1 MIDFEGKERR
11 IERINKTIAK
21 YNLTDLENCKKICL
35 KSGIDVEKFVKDV
48 QPICFENA
56 VWAYT
61 LGAAIAL
68 SKNETNAMEVAKY
81 IGEGLDAFTVPFS
94 VADNRKIGIGHGE
107 LAKRLLDENT
117 KCFCFL
123 AGHESFAASEGA
135 IAIAKNANK
144 ARKTPLKVVLIG
156 LGKEAAYI
164 IARIKGF
171 TYVETSFDH
180 NKSKL
185 KITKEVKFGDGEQS
199 KVKVYGCF
207 DALEGLACMIHEQ
220 VDVSITGN
228 STDPVRFQHPV
239 AGTYRMWCNR
249 NNKQYF
255 SVASGGGTGR
265 TLHPDNVKAG
275 SASYGLTDL
284 MGRMHCDVQFAGSSS
299 VPAHV
304 DMMGFVGMGNNPIV
318 GATVGLSVLIAEK
331 NKSKK

>member
-1 MIDFEGKERR
+1 MAEFEGKERR
-11 IERINKTIAK
+11 IKRIEEVIKK
-21 YNLTDLENCKKICL
+21 YDLQSLDNCKVIC
-35 KSGIDVEKFVKDV
+35 SEHGIDVAKFVKDV

-61 LGAAIAL
+61 LGTAIAL
-68 SKNETNAMEVAKY
+68 TQKETRATEVTKFL
-81 IGEGLDAFTVPFS
+81 GEGLDAFTVPDS
-94 VADNRKIGIGHGE
+94 VADNRKIGIGHGK

-135 IAIAKNANK
+135 IAIAKYANS
-144 ARKTPLKVVLIG
+144 ARKTPLKIVLIG
-156 LGKEAAYI
+156 LGKEPAYI
-164 IARIKGF
+164 IARVKGF
-171 TYVETSFDH
+171 TYVETTFDH
-180 NKSKL
+180 NAQKL
-185 KITKEVKFGDGEQS
+185 TITKEIKFGSGKES
-199 KVKVYGCF
+199 EVKIYGCF
-207 DALEGLACMIHEQ
+207 DALEGLAIMIHEQ

-239 AGTYRMWCNR
+239 AGTYRMWCIR
-249 NNKQYF
+249 NGKEYF

-275 SASYGLTDL
+275 PASYGLTDL

-304 DMMGFVGMGNNPIV
+304 DMMGFIGMGNNPIV
-318 GATVGLSVLIAEK
+318 GATVGLSVLIAETNK
-331 NKSKK
+331 NK

>member
-1 MIDFEGKERR
+1 MANFEGKDRR
-11 IERINKTIAK
+11 IKRINQVIKK
-21 YNLTDLENCKKICL
+21 YGLKSLDNCKQICL
-35 KSGIDVEKFVKDV
+35 DRGIDVEQFIKGV
-48 QPICFENA
+48 QPICFDNA

-61 LGAAIAL
+61 LGTAIAL
-68 SKNETNAMEVAKY
+68 SQNESNAQKITQY
-81 IGEGLDAFTVPFS
+81 LGEALDAFTIPYS
-94 VADNRKIGIGHGE
+94 VADSRKIGIGHGE
-107 LAKRLLDENT
+107 LASRLLDENT

-135 IAIAKNANK
+135 IAIAKHANS
-144 ARKTPLKVVLIG
+144 ARKTPLKVVLVG

-164 IARIKGF
+164 IARINGF
-171 TYVETSFDH
+171 TYVETEYEH
-180 NKSKL
+180 NKNKL
-185 KITKEVKFGDGEQS
+185 TITKEIAFSEERKDI
-199 KVKVYGCF
+199 KIYGCF
-207 DALEGLACMIHEQ
+207 DAMEGLAIMIHEQ

-239 AGTYRMWCNR
+239 AGTYRMWCMR

-304 DMMGFVGMGNNPIV
+304 DMMGFIGMGNNPIV
-318 GATVGLSVLIAEK
+318 GATVGLAVLISNK
-331 NKSKK
+331 NK

>member
-11 IERINKTIAK
+11 IEKINKTIEK
-21 YNLTDLENCKKICL
+21 YNLQSLKNCRDICL
-35 KSGIDVEKFVKDV
+35 KHDIDVEKFVRDV

-61 LGAAIAL
+61 LGTAIAL
-68 SKNETNAMEVAKY
+68 TQKADSPMKATEY
-81 IGEGLDAFTVPFS
+81 LGEGLDAFTVPHS
-94 VADNRKIGIGHGE
+94 VADNRKIGIGHGQ

-117 KCFCFL
+117 ECFCFL

-135 IAIAKNANK
+135 IAIAKHANL
-144 ARKTPLKVVLIG
+144 ARKKPLRVVLVG
-156 LGKEAAYI
+156 LGKEPAYI

-171 TYVETSFDH
+171 TYVETAYDH
-180 NKSKL
+180 NKNEL
-185 KITKEVKFGDGEQS
+185 TVTKEIQFGKGSNGDVKI
-199 KVKVYGCF
+199 YGCF
-207 DALEGLACMIHEQ
+207 DALEGLAIMIKEQ

-239 AGTYRMWCNR
+239 AGTYRMWCMR

-275 SASYGLTDL
+275 PASYGLTDL

-304 DMMGFVGMGNNPIV
+304 DMMGFIGMGNNPIV
-318 GATVGLSVLIAEK
+318 GATVGLAVQIAQSNKK
-331 NKSKK
+331 NL

>member
-1 MIDFEGKERR
+1 MAQFEGKERR
-11 IERINKTIAK
+11 IDRIEKTLKK
-21 YNLTDLENCKKICL
+21 YNLESLDNCKEICL
-35 KSGIDVEKFVKDV
+35 NNGIDVEHFVKDI

-61 LGAAIAL
+61 LGTAIAL
-68 SKNETNAMEVAKY
+68 KQKETSAMEVTKY
-81 IGEGLDAFTVPFS
+81 LGESLDAFTIPYS

-107 LAKRLLDENT
+107 LARRLLDEKT
-117 KCFCFL
+117 QCFCFL

-135 IAIAKNANK
+135 IAIAKSANK

-156 LGKEAAYI
+156 LGKEPAYI

-171 TYVETSFDH
+171 TYVETDYDH
-180 NKSKL
+180 NKEQL
-185 KITKEVKFGDGEQS
+185 KIVKEVKFGNES
-199 KVKVYGCF
+199 NVKIYGCF
-207 DALEGLACMIHEQ
+207 DALEGLAIMIHEQ

-239 AGTYRMWCNR
+239 AGTYRMWCMR
-249 NNKQYF
+249 NNKDYF
-255 SVASGGGTGR
+255 SIASGGGTGR

-275 SASYGLTDL
+275 PASYGLTDL

-304 DMMGFVGMGNNPIV
+304 DMMGFIGMGNNPIV
-318 GATVGLSVLIAEK
+318 GATVGLAVLIAQK
-331 NKSKK
+331 NKSL